1 MPQGATAQRAVRKR
15 AAVPARPTKRSIG
28 AEIEVLGKAAVW
40 SETRRVGGVVGG
52 DGEAE
57 FPEGFGHQVR
67 VFAIERVRQRDG
79 PVAEGGEEE
88 GAVGEAFR
96 AGQSD
101 GATGGPRE
109 GLNE

>member
-1 MPQGATAQRAVRKR
+1 MVGD
-15 AAVPARPTKRSIG
+15 
-28 AEIEVLGKAAVW
+28 AEG
-40 SETRRVGGVVGG
+40 VGGVVGG

-67 VFAIERVRQRDG
+67 VFAKERARQRDG

>member
-40 SETRRVGGVVGG
+40 SETRRVWVGG

-67 VFAIERVRQRDG
+67 VFAKERARQRDG